1 MDPSQ
6 QRPTSS
12 STRNFSRPGGA
23 NYLSPS
29 SAQQPTGNTP
39 LRPTAQR
46 NNSSIR
52 LRRIP
57 SSQALHPSPEELARQ
72 RNTVAIAN
80 QDAEPSGR
88 RRSSS
93 EPQRMSWPPNLQT
106 ELSRQRTYDNS
117 NFMSPIQEGEQTS
130 QQQPPPSQQSNQFLD
145 LPGGNPQGEQPPQL
159 GRLRRA
165 SAATRSMLGLRS
177 RAGEQAN
184 DPVEPVDPAQ
194 AEYDQDIVD
203 LLDVIGKHNR

>member
-6 QRPTSS
+6 QRPVSS
-12 STRNFSRPGGA
+12 SMRNFSRPGGA
-23 NYLSPS
+23 NSLSPS
-29 SAQQPTGNTP
+29 SAQQPTRNTP

-57 SSQALHPSPEELARQ
+57 SSQALRPSPEELARQ

-106 ELSRQRTYDNS
+106 DLSRQRTYDNS

-130 QQQPPPSQQSNQFLD
+130 QQQSNQFLYV
-145 LPGGNPQGEQPPQL
+145 PGETPQSEQPPQL

-184 DPVEPVDPAQ
+184 APGEPVDPAQ

-203 LLDVIGKHNR
+203 LLDVIGRHN